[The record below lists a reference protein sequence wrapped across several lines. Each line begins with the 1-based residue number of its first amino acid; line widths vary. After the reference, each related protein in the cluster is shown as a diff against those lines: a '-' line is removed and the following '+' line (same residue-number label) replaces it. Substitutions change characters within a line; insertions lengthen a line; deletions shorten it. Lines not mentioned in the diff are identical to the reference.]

1 MKRCL
6 PFLFVLATSYAYGG
20 PPPDQQPVRGTV
32 PGVEPGISGGTPG
45 NSGVETGISAR
56 LLNQLATR
64 PPDEMLKIWVYLADK
79 GLDPGAGYD
88 AALAAAED
96 RLSPRTRLRLST
108 RSDRLAGWEDIPVHV
123 PYLERIEAL
132 GGRILQVSRWLNA
145 ASVSIPAG
153 DIDGLAGQ
161 PFVYSIDAVASLRH
175 PRPLPPSPSG
185 QPETDARLRAV
196 RSNRLD
202 YGPSFVQMNQLHVPE
217 LHDLGLTGKGVLVAL
232 FDTGFSVDHAAFDSL
247 RTRVEARRNFLRD
260 ETGFTGLE
268 DTGHGTAVLGTIGG
282 YEPGELIGPAFGAR
296 YLLAS
301 TEVVAFEREVE
312 EDFWVAAMEWA
323 DSLGADII
331 SSSLGYLDWYT
342 YADMDGETAVITRA
356 AEMAARRGI
365 VVVNSMG
372 NEGDTPYEKMAAPAD
387 AEGVISVGGVD
398 ASGSRAA
405 FSSIG
410 PTFDGR
416 IKPDVMAM
424 GEEVYTVHPYI
435 IDDYVRLNGTSFSA
449 PLVAGVAALLLE
461 AYPHWTPGK
470 VQSVLRRTA
479 GQAAAPDTL
488 NGYGIVHALNALMT
502 ESRGVVRSVTAEGGL
517 SGVFLSWTAGLE
529 INLQSYRI
537 ERRDYPDGTFEVL
550 ASVPVNRSG
559 DHPPGSNAYSYTDTS
574 ARPGTSYEYRL
585 QPVGRA
591 GLALT
596 AEPVVLRIDYESG
609 ATDGPVAVLY
619 PNAPNPFAASTDI
632 RFELSDQVH
641 VTLTIYNILGRK
653 IRVLVDGTQGPGR
666 YARTWNGMDGDG
678 RAVPSG
684 VYLYRMTAGG
694 VEQNGKMLLLR

>member
-1 MKRCL
+1 MKRCM
-6 PFLFVLATSYAYGG
+6 PFLLVLFTSFAFGS
-20 PPPDQQPVRGTV
+20 PLPDQQPVRGIV
-32 PGVEPGISGGTPG
+32 PGGEPGVSDVEPGVSG
-45 NSGVETGISAR
+45 R
-56 LLNQLATR
+56 LRIELASR
-64 PPDEMLKIWVYLADK
+64 PPDEMLKVWVYLADK
-79 GLDPGAGYD
+79 GLEPGTGFD
-88 AALAAAED
+88 AALASAED
-96 RLSPRTRLRLST
+96 RLTPRARRRLST

-123 PYLERIEAL
+123 PYLERIEAS

-161 PFVYSIDAVASLRH
+161 PFVLSIDAVASLSH
-175 PRPLPPSPSG
+175 PRPFPPSPSG
-185 QPETDARLRAV
+185 QPEPDASLRAV
-196 RSNRLD
+196 QSNRLD
-202 YGPSFVQMNQLHVPE
+202 YGPSFIQLNQMHVPE

-232 FDTGFSVDHAAFDSL
+232 FDTGFSLDHVAFDSL
-247 RTRVEARRNFLRD
+247 RTRVEARRNFLSD

-282 YEPGELIGPAFGAR
+282 YAPGELVGPAFGAR

-301 TEVVAFEREVE
+301 TEVVTFEREVE

-356 AEMAARRGI
+356 ATVAVRRGI

-372 NEGDTPYEKMAAPAD
+372 NEGDTPYAKMAAPAD
-387 AEGVISVGGVD
+387 AEGVISVGAVD
-398 ASGSRAA
+398 AVGSRVA

-424 GEEVYTVHPYI
+424 GEDTYTVHPFVIGDYI
-435 IDDYVRLNGTSFSA
+435 RLNGTSFSA

-470 VQSVLRRTA
+470 VQSVLRGTA

-488 NGYGIVHALNALMT
+488 NGYGIVHALNALKT
-502 ESRGVVRSVTAEGGL
+502 ESRGVVRSFTVEGGL
-517 SGVFLSWTAGLE
+517 SGVSLSWTPGLE
-529 INLQSYRI
+529 INLLSYRI
-537 ERRDYPDGTFEVL
+537 ERRDYPDGTFEML
-550 ASVPVNRSG
+550 ASVPVTRSG
-559 DHPPGSNAYSYTDTS
+559 DYPLGSNTYSYTDT
-574 ARPGTSYEYRL
+574 AAQPGTSYEYRL

-596 AEPVVLRIDYESG
+596 AEPVVIRFDYASG
-609 ATDGPVAVLY
+609 ASDGQVAVLY
-619 PNAPNPFAASTDI
+619 PNAPNPFAASTNI
-632 RFELSDQVH
+632 RFELSEPVH
-641 VTLTIYNILGRK
+641 VTLTIYNLLGRK
-653 IRVLVDGTQGPGR
+653 VRVLVDEAHGPGR

-694 VEQNGKMLLLR
+694 IEQNGKMLLLR

>member
-6 PFLFVLATSYAYGG
+6 PFLFVIVTSHAFGG
-20 PPPDQQPVRGTV
+20 PLPDQQPVRGTV
-32 PGVEPGISGGTPG
+32 PGGEPGISGVEPGIS
-45 NSGVETGISAR
+45 ER
-56 LLNQLATR
+56 LQNELATR
-64 PPDEMLKIWVYLADK
+64 PPNEMLKVWVYLADK
-79 GLDPGAGYD
+79 GIDPGAGYD

-96 RLSPRTRLRLST
+96 RLSPRTRRRLST

-123 PYLERIEAL
+123 LYLERIEAL

-153 DIDGLAGQ
+153 NIDSLAGQ
-161 PFVYSIDAVASLRH
+161 PFVQRIDAVASLRP
-175 PRPLPPSPSG
+175 PRPIPLQPPG
-185 QPETDARLRAV
+185 QAELEARHRAV
-196 RSNRLD
+196 QSTRLD
-202 YGPSFVQMNQLHVPE
+202 YGSSFVQLNQMHVPA
-217 LHDLGLTGKGVLVAL
+217 LHDLGLTGNGVLVAL
-232 FDTGFSVDHAAFDSL
+232 FDTGFSTDHAAFDSL

-260 ETGFTGLE
+260 ETGFTDLE
-268 DTGHGTAVLGTIGG
+268 DIGHGTAVLGTIGG
-282 YEPGELIGPAFGAR
+282 YAPGELVGPAYGAR

-312 EDFWVAAMEWA
+312 EDFWVAATEWA
-323 DSLGADII
+323 DSLGADVI

-356 AEMAARRGI
+356 AEIAVRRGI

-372 NEGDTPYEKMAAPAD
+372 NEGDTPYEKMVAPAD

-398 ASGSRAA
+398 ASGMIAA

-424 GEEVYTVHPYI
+424 GEEVYTVHPYDI
-435 IDDYVRLNGTSFSA
+435 EGYVRLNGTSFSA

-502 ESRGVVRSVTAEGGL
+502 ESRGTVRSFTAEGGL
-517 SGVFLSWTAGLE
+517 SGVYLSWTAGLE
-529 INLQSYRI
+529 INLLSYRI
-537 ERRDYPDGTFEVL
+537 ERRAYPDGSFEVL
-550 ASVPVNRSG
+550 TSVPVIRSG
-559 DHPPGSNAYSYTDTS
+559 NDPRRANNYEYTDT
-574 ARPGTSYEYRL
+574 AVQPGTSYEYRL

-596 AEPVVLRIDYESG
+596 AEPVLIRIDYEPG
-609 ATDGPVAVLY
+609 ASDGLVAVLY
-619 PNAPNPFAASTDI
+619 PNAPNPFAGSTDI
-632 RFELSDQVH
+632 RFELSEPVH
-641 VTLTIYNILGRK
+641 VTLTIYDLLGRK
-653 IRVLVDGTQGPGR
+653 IRVLVDAAHGPGR

-678 RAVPSG
+678 RAAPSG

-694 VEQNGKMLLLR
+694 IEQNGKMLLLR